1 MEQKHKTETMTRT
14 IALKQ
19 IGTPRLAIRPLN
31 EEDVPNIF
39 GIMSDYE
46 TASKTGFKPLSS
58 TSEAEGFFRESI
70 RSGSAYGM
78 TLKDKPSDI
87 FGIILLTPEELET
100 GAGACTET
108 VEIGYF
114 MRADMRGNG
123 YMPEA
128 VDAVKA
134 YLFNII
140 GVDKLIINL
149 MPENNA
155 SRRVVEK
162 CGFTFDDLVTEAGRN
177 RATGKLEDLEYYSL
191 SRTDYSA
198 GIGMNG
204 GYKLDVVVPGKV
216 LSEGCPGVPVLHEF
230 YEGDRYGLKDENGNV
245 VFEPVWDKISQWK
258 DADVV
263 YAQKGDEFRYFNTK
277 GERILT
283 EVEPLE
289 GVEDTD
295 MPYYTSE
302 EQGRP
307 EMMTFTLAEG
317 PADGRCCFMKG
328 RWVRLGRILRSK
340 EKEFLGEGCVLPFE
354 KTAFEDLR
362 SPFTYIYS
370 AFEVT
375 KEGQNDIQGCAEKL
389 RLMGCYDSSWNYLT
403 SVFVSPSASHIVLHP
418 SAVFAAFERYLS
430 YEDMHRI
437 SVGVDPELPDG
448 AVRVRQVRYFKD
460 RWPLPEELD
469 YRESVVEG
477 TCAEMTQK
485 RGVTLSKIREL
496 SRQELKN
503 AAVKDFM
510 ADTVF
515 PGEMYRSKDW
525 PDTVKKIRQLLSFG
539 YRLEDAI
546 WQVANSLCTGLL
558 HTEGSFDFGC
568 AETLIRWL
576 KAEGAEINHVR
587 NLSAPLDELDNA
599 LAVLQENDATP
610 ESIASLQNLIDTVK
624 ELGGATVSE
633 LCAACGEDI
642 EAVLGVLYPWT
653 MKNNI

>member
-1 MEQKHKTETMTRT
+1 M
-14 IALKQ
+14 ALKE
-19 IGTPRLAIRPLN
+19 IGTPRLVIRPLN
-31 EEDVPNIF
+31 EEDVPNIY
-39 GIMSDYE
+39 GIMSDHE

-70 RSGSAYGM
+70 RSKTAYGM
-78 TLKDKPSDI
+78 TLRDKPSDI
-87 FGIILLTPEELET
+87 FGIILLTPEVLET

-134 YLFNII
+134 FLFNIT
-140 GVDKLIINL
+140 GVDKLIISL
-149 MPENNA
+149 IPENNA
-155 SRRVVEK
+155 SRRVAEK

-191 SRTDYSA
+191 SRTDYST

-204 GYKLDVVVPGKV
+204 GYKLDIVVPGRV

-230 YEGDRYGLKDENGNV
+230 YEGDRCGLKDEEGNT
-245 VFEPVWDKISQWK
+245 VFEPIWEKITQWK
-258 DADVV
+258 DADVI
-263 YAQKGDEFRYFNTK
+263 YAVKGNEFRYFNTK
-277 GERILT
+277 GEQILT

-295 MPYYTSE
+295 MPYYISE
-302 EQGRP
+302 EQNRP
-307 EMMTFTLAEG
+307 EMMTFTRSEG
-317 PADGRCCFMKG
+317 PEDKRCCFLKG

-340 EKEFLGEGCVLPFE
+340 AKEFLGEGDILPF
-354 KTAFEDLR
+354 KKDAFEDFH

-375 KEGQNDIQGCAEKL
+375 KEGQNDIQGCVEEL

-403 SVFVSPSASHIVLHP
+403 SVFVSAAASHVCRHP

-437 SVGVDPELPDG
+437 SVGVDPELQDG
-448 AVRVRQVRYFKD
+448 AICVRQIRYFKD

-469 YRESVVEG
+469 YRKSVDEG
-477 TCAEMTQK
+477 TCAEMIQK
-485 RGVTLSKIREL
+485 RGMALSKIREL
-496 SRQELKN
+496 SRRELKS

-510 ADTVF
+510 TDRVF
-515 PGEMYRSKDW
+515 SGEMYRSKDW
-525 PDTVKKIRQLLSFG
+525 PDTVKKARQLFSFG

-546 WQVANSLCTGLL
+546 WQVADSLCNGLL
-558 HTEGSFDFGC
+558 HTEGAFDFGC
-568 AETLIRWL
+568 ADTLVRWL
-576 KAEGAEINHVR
+576 KAEGAEINHIR
-587 NLSAPLDELDNA
+587 NLSTPLDKLVNTM
-599 LAVLQENDATP
+599 AVLQENNAAP
-610 ESIASLQNLIDTVK
+610 ESITSLRNIIDTVK
-624 ELGGATVSE
+624 ELGGTTVNE
-633 LCAACGEDI
+633 LCAACGDDLG
-642 EAVLGVLYPWT
+642 AVLGVLYPWAMKNN

>member
-19 IGTPRLAIRPLN
+19 IGTPRLVIRPLN

-87 FGIILLTPEELET
+87 FGIILLTPKELET

-134 YLFNII
+134 YLFNIT
-140 GVDKLIINL
+140 GVDKLIISL

-230 YEGDRYGLKDENGNV
+230 YEGDRCGMKDDDGNI

-340 EKEFLGEGCVLPFE
+340 AKEFLGEGSVLPFE
-354 KTAFEDLR
+354 KSAFEDLR

-375 KEGQNDIQGCAEKL
+375 KEGQNDIQGCTEEL
-389 RLMGCYDSSWNYLT
+389 RLMGCYDSSWNNLT
-403 SVFVSPSASHIVLHP
+403 SVFVSPSASHIVFHP
-418 SAVFAAFERYLS
+418 SAVFAPFERYLS

-485 RGVTLSKIREL
+485 RGVALSKIREL

-653 MKNNI
+653 MKNNK

>member
-1 MEQKHKTETMTRT
+1 MTRT

-177 RATGKLEDLEYYSL
+177 RTTGKLEDLEYYSL

-340 EKEFLGEGCVLPFE
+340 AREFLGDGSVLPFE
-354 KTAFEDLR
+354 KSAFEDLR

-375 KEGQNDIQGCAEKL
+375 KEGQNDIQGCTEEL

-448 AVRVRQVRYFKD
+448 AVRARQVRYFKD

-485 RGVTLSKIREL
+485 RGVALSKIREL

-503 AAVKDFM
+503 TAVKDFM

-642 EAVLGVLYPWT
+642 GAVLGVLYPWT
-653 MKNNI
+653 MKNNK

>member
-177 RATGKLEDLEYYSL
+177 RTTGKLEDLEYYSL

-340 EKEFLGEGCVLPFE
+340 AREFLGDGSVLPFE
-354 KTAFEDLR
+354 KSAFEDLR

-375 KEGQNDIQGCAEKL
+375 KEGQNDIQGCTEEL

-448 AVRVRQVRYFKD
+448 AVRARQVRYFKD

-485 RGVTLSKIREL
+485 RGVALSKIREL

-503 AAVKDFM
+503 TAVKDFM

-642 EAVLGVLYPWT
+642 GAVLGVLYPWT
-653 MKNNI
+653 MKNNK

>member
-1 MEQKHKTETMTRT
+1 MTRT

-19 IGTPRLAIRPLN
+19 IGTPRLVIRPLN
-31 EEDVPNIF
+31 EEDVPNIY

-46 TASKTGFKPLSS
+46 TAGKTGFRPFSS

-70 RSGSAYGM
+70 RSGTAYGM

-87 FGIILLTPEELET
+87 FGIILLNPEELET

-134 YLFNII
+134 YLFNIA
-140 GVDKLIINL
+140 GADKLIIRL

-155 SRRVVEK
+155 SRRVTEK
-162 CGFTFDDLVTEAGRN
+162 CGFTFDELVTEAGRN
-177 RATGKLEDLEYYSL
+177 GATGKLEDLECYSL
-191 SRTDYSA
+191 SRTDYAA
-198 GIGMNG
+198 GIGVNG
-204 GYKLDVVVPGKV
+204 GCKLDVVLPGRV

-230 YEGDRYGLKDENGNV
+230 YEDGRCGLKDEEGNV
-245 VFEPVWDKISQWK
+245 MFEPVWEKISQWK
-258 DADVV
+258 DADVIHAV
-263 YAQKGDEFRYFNTK
+263 RGNEFRYFNTK
-277 GERILT
+277 GEQILT

-295 MPYYTSE
+295 MPYYISE
-302 EQGRP
+302 EQSRP
-307 EMMTFTLAEG
+307 EMMTFTRAEG
-317 PADGRCCFMKG
+317 PEDKRCCFLKG

-340 EKEFLGEGCVLPFE
+340 AKEFLGEGDFLPFR
-354 KTAFEDLR
+354 KDAFEDFH

-375 KEGQNDIQGCAEKL
+375 KEGQNDIRGCAEEL

-403 SVFVSPSASHIVLHP
+403 SVFVSAAASHVGRHP

-430 YEDMHRI
+430 DEDIRRI
-437 SVGVDPELPDG
+437 SVGVDPELQDG
-448 AVRVRQVRYFKD
+448 AVRVRQIRYFKD

-469 YRESVVEG
+469 YRESVVGG
-477 TCAEMTQK
+477 TCAEMIRK
-485 RGVTLSKIREL
+485 RGMALSKIREL
-496 SRQELKN
+496 SRRELKS

-510 ADTVF
+510 ADSVF

-525 PDTVKKIRQLLSFG
+525 PDTVRKARQLFSFG
-539 YRLEDAI
+539 YGLEDAV
-546 WQVANSLCTGLL
+546 WRVADSLCDDLL
-558 HTEGSFDFGC
+558 HTEGAFDFGC
-568 AETLIRWL
+568 AEALVRWL
-576 KAEGAEINHVR
+576 KAEGAGINHVR
-587 NLSAPLDELDNA
+587 NLSTPLDRLA
-599 LAVLQENDATP
+599 GTMAVLQENDAAP
-610 ESIASLQNLIDTVK
+610 ESIASLRNIIDTVK
-624 ELGGATVSE
+624 ESGGATVKG
-633 LCAACGEDI
+633 LCAACGDDLG
-642 EAVLGVLYPWT
+642 AVLGVLYPWAV
-653 MKNNI
+653 KNNR

>member
-1 MEQKHKTETMTRT
+1 MEQKHKAETMTRT

-19 IGTPRLAIRPLN
+19 IGTPRLVIRPLN
-31 EEDVPNIF
+31 EEDVPNIY
-39 GIMSDYE
+39 GIMSNYE

-78 TLKDKPSDI
+78 TLKEEPSDI

-134 YLFNII
+134 YLFNIT
-140 GVDKLIINL
+140 GVDKLIISL

-230 YEGDRYGLKDENGNV
+230 YEGNRCGMKDDDGNI
-245 VFEPVWDKISQWK
+245 VFEPVWDKITQWN

-263 YAQKGDEFRYFNTK
+263 YAKKGDEFRYFNTK

-307 EMMTFTLAEG
+307 EMMTFTLADG
-317 PADGRCCFMKG
+317 PADDRCCFMKG

-340 EKEFLGEGCVLPFE
+340 AREFLGEGSVLPFV
-354 KTAFEDLR
+354 KDAFEELR

-375 KEGQNDIQGCAEKL
+375 KEGQNDIQGCAEEL

-437 SVGVDPELPDG
+437 SVGVDPELPDS
-448 AVRVRQVRYFKD
+448 AVRARQVRYFKD

-485 RGVTLSKIREL
+485 RGVALSKIREL

-653 MKNNI
+653 MKNNK

>member
-1 MEQKHKTETMTRT
+1 MTRT

-19 IGTPRLAIRPLN
+19 IGTPRLIIRPLK
-31 EEDVPNIF
+31 EEDVPNIC

-46 TASKTGFKPLSS
+46 TASKTGFRPLSS

-114 MRADMRGNG
+114 MCADMCGNG

-134 YLFNII
+134 YLFNIT

-155 SRRVVEK
+155 YRRVVEK
-162 CGFTFDDLVTEAGRN
+162 CGFTFDELVTEAGRN
-177 RATGKLEDLEYYSL
+177 RATGKLENLEYYSL

-230 YEGDRYGLKDENGNV
+230 YEADHCGLKDEKGTV
-245 VFEPVWDKISQWK
+245 VFEPVWDKITQWK

-263 YAQKGDEFRYFNTK
+263 YARKGDEFHYFNTK
-277 GERILT
+277 GEQILT
-283 EVEPLE
+283 EVEPLN
-289 GVEDTD
+289 GVEETD

-307 EMMTFTLAEG
+307 AMMTFTLA
-317 PADGRCCFMKG
+317 DGQVDNICCFMKG
-328 RWVRLGRILRSK
+328 RWVRLGRILRS
-340 EKEFLGEGCVLPFE
+340 EAKEFLGEGVILPF
-354 KTAFEDLR
+354 KKDAFEDLR

-375 KEGQNDIQGCAEKL
+375 KEGQNDIQGCVEEL

-403 SVFVSPSASHIVLHP
+403 SVFVSASASHIDRHP
-418 SAVFAAFERYLS
+418 SAVFAAFEQYLS

-437 SVGVDPELPDG
+437 CVGVDPELPDG
-448 AVRVRQVRYFKD
+448 AIRVRQVRYFKD

-469 YRESVVEG
+469 YRESVVDG
-477 TCAEMTQK
+477 TCDEMTQK
-485 RGVTLSKIREL
+485 RGVALSKIREL
-496 SRQELKN
+496 SRKELKN

-510 ADTVF
+510 ANSVF
-515 PGEMYRSKDW
+515 PGGMYRSKDW
-525 PDTVKKIRQLLSFG
+525 PDTVRKIRQLLSLG
-539 YRLEDAI
+539 YKLEDAI
-546 WQVANSLCTGLL
+546 WRIADCLSTDLL
-558 HTEGSFDFGC
+558 RAEGALDFGC

-587 NLSAPLDELDNA
+587 HLSTPLDRLDNA
-599 LAVLQENDATP
+599 LEVLQEDAVASKSLT
-610 ESIASLQNLIDTVK
+610 SLQNLIDTVK
-624 ELGGATVSE
+624 ELGGATVCE
-633 LCAACGEDI
+633 LYAACGDDI
-642 EAVLGVLYPWT
+642 GSVLGLLYPWT
-653 MKNNI
+653 VKYNK

>member
-19 IGTPRLAIRPLN
+19 IGTPRLVIRPLN
-31 EEDVPNIF
+31 EEDVPNIY

-134 YLFNII
+134 YLFNIT
-140 GVDKLIINL
+140 GVDKLIISL

-230 YEGDRYGLKDENGNV
+230 YEGDRCGMKDDDGNI
-245 VFEPVWDKISQWK
+245 VFEPVWDKITQWN

-263 YAQKGDEFRYFNTK
+263 YAKKGDEFRYFNTK

-307 EMMTFTLAEG
+307 EMMTFTLADG
-317 PADGRCCFMKG
+317 PADDRCCFMKG

-340 EKEFLGEGCVLPFE
+340 AKEFLGEGSVLPFE

-375 KEGQNDIQGCAEKL
+375 KEGQNDIQGCTEEL

-485 RGVTLSKIREL
+485 RGVALSKIREL

-515 PGEMYRSKDW
+515 PGEMYRLKDW

-576 KAEGAEINHVR
+576 KAESAEINHVR

-624 ELGGATVSE
+624 ELGGATVNE

-653 MKNNI
+653 MKNNK